1 MGYTISKKGI
11 LVDPENLEAMM
22 SWPAPRK
29 LTCLQ
34 SFVGL
39 AGYCRKF
46 TEEDSAGKLEPM
58 YRMRKP
64 ACELVVP

>member
-1 MGYTISKKGI
+1 
-11 LVDPENLEAMM
+11 M

-29 LTCLQ
+29 MTYVR

-46 TEEDSAGKLEPM
+46 TEEDFVGKFESM
-58 YRMRKP
+58 YRLRKP

>member
-1 MGYTISKKGI
+1 M
-11 LVDPENLEAMM
+11 DPEQIEAMM
-22 SWPAPRK
+22 SWPTSRK
-29 LTCLQ
+29 LIDVR

-46 TEEDSAGKLEPM
+46 TKEYFAGKVEPM
-58 YRMRKP
+58 YRMGKP